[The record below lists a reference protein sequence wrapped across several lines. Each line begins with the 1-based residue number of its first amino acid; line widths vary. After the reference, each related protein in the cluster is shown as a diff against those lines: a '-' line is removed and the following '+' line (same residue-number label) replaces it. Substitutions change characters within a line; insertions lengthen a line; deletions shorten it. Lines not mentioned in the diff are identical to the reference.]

1 MGILHDAQQIQN
13 QHLISLVHLFVY
25 SQLAIADVLFG
36 YATPSGKTTYTWPRT
51 LSDSPSYGNF
61 PCNEESLKLDYAEG
75 LFMGWKGYER
85 DGWAEPAFGMCLQK
99 VRTCIG
105 LPSC

>member
-1 MGILHDAQQIQN
+1 VGILHDAQQIQN
-13 QHLISLVHLFVY
+13 QHLISLVHHFVP
-25 SQLAIADVLFG
+25 SLAIADVLFG
-36 YATPSGKTTYTWPRT
+36 HATPSGKTTYTWPRT

-85 DGWAEPAFGMCLQK
+85 DGWAEPAFG
-99 VRTCIG
+99 TCV
-105 LPSC
+105 